1 MTNQAPTKELQ
12 IPDGQERLATKS
24 ERDDV
29 TRRLN
34 GRSTAQSKA
43 PLAVVLDRRE
53 CYDEV
58 NRFLLCTLVNG
69 ASKHIKASAERSGET
84 IPMTTVVRGVLQS
97 FRLAAMDK
105 DGPLSGSVLYLPA
118 LTSLN
123 SRVMRSEIARYT
135 RARTKRNESKPGRGE
150 RLNEDAGTA
159 LEKVIKW
166 RERLADA

>member
-1 MTNQAPTKELQ
+1 MTKQAPIKELRT
-12 IPDGQERLATKS
+12 PDGQERLATKS

-29 TRRLN
+29 TRRMD
-34 GRSTAQSKA
+34 GRSTAQSRA
-43 PLAVVLDRRE
+43 PLAAALDRRE

-97 FRLAAMDK
+97 FRLEAMDK
-105 DGPLSGSVLYLPA
+105 GGPLSGSVLDLPA

-123 SRVMRSEIARYT
+123 SRVMRSEIARYA
-135 RARTKRNESKPGRGE
+135 RARTKRNESKTARVERPG
-150 RLNEDAGTA
+150 EDAA
-159 LEKVIKW
+159 LEKAIKW
-166 RERLADA
+166 RERLADS